1 MEYILIEAE
10 NNLPNLEL
18 MTLSPIS
25 HYLNNQ
31 RCSLLSPSSSYTF
44 FNKKKHGILSPPYI
58 MSMLKISRLISLQV
72 SLTVN
77 KLLLLNF

>member
-44 FNKKKHGILSPPYI
+44 FNKKKAW
-58 MSMLKISRLISLQV
+58 
-72 SLTVN
+72 
-77 KLLLLNF
+77 NFIPTLYYVYAKD

>member
-44 FNKKKHGILSPPYI
+44 FNKKKHEILSPPYI
-58 MSMLKISRLISLQV
+58 MSMLKISRLISLQA
-72 SLTVN
+72 SITVN